1 MTPTT
6 TEAQFQARE
15 LQEREFNFTE
25 SDAERASKLD
35 AIWRDPSGFWGWFKN
50 VHHTEIGKRYIVTAF
65 VFFLLAGL
73 LAGVMRLQL
82 AFPESHILG
91 PDRYDQFFTMHG
103 STMMFLFAVPIMF
116 EAFSVYLVPL
126 MVGTRNIAFPRLNA
140 YSYYLYLFGGIMF
153 YVAFMMNTGA
163 DRGWFAYVP
172 LSGPDY
178 GPGKRP
184 DFWAQLITFTEVSAL
199 AVAVETI
206 VTVFR
211 LRAPGMSLNRIP
223 ILVWGQVVT
232 AFMVIFAMPSI
243 MLSSTMLLLDRT
255 VSTQFFNP
263 AVGGDVLL
271 YQHLFWWFGHPEV
284 YIIFIPGTAIVSTIV
299 AAFARR
305 HIFGYLVLVLSLLAT
320 GFIAFGLWV
329 HHMFAT
335 GLPQMGESFFT
346 AASLMIAIP
355 SGAQIFCWMATL
367 FTGKVVLKTPMWWV
381 LGFFF
386 VFVMGGMTGMFLA
399 SVPVD
404 LQVHDTY
411 FVVAHFHYVLIGGA
425 VFPLFA
431 GLTYWFPKITGRML
445 SEKLGFWSFWLFFLG
460 FNITFF
466 PMHIAG
472 LRGMPRRVYTYPA
485 NMGWTRLNQIES
497 CGYILLFLSVSLFLW
512 NVYRSLRRGAAAG
525 RNPWQAG
532 TLEWSTLSPPPSY
545 SFLHL
550 PTVNGRE
557 ALWDAAPNQPI
568 VVGLHED
575 CREFLTT
582 RTLDAEPD
590 ARDEFPDASIWPFW
604 AALAT
609 TAMFIGSIFTPWG
622 ITFGIIPLAI
632 TLTGWF
638 WPKPQPA
645 ARRRS
650 RDIWQK

>member
-1 MTPTT
+1 VTPTFV
-6 TEAQFQARE
+6 EPPVE
-15 LQEREFNFTE
+15 ERQITLSEP
-25 SDAERASKLD
+25 SERASRLD
-35 AIWRDPSGFWGWFKN
+35 AVWREPSGFWGWFKN
-50 VHHTEIGKRYIVTAF
+50 VHHTAIGVRYAVTAF
-65 VFFLLAGL
+65 IFFLLAGL

-82 AFPESHILG
+82 AFPENHILG
-91 PDRYDQFFTMHG
+91 PDGYNQFFTVHG
-103 STMMFLFAVPIMF
+103 TTMMFLFAVPMMF
-116 EAFSVYLVPL
+116 EALSVYLVPL

-153 YVAFMMNTGA
+153 YAAFLLNTGA
-163 DRGWFAYVP
+163 DRGWFSYVP

-178 GPGKRP
+178 APGKRA

-199 AVAVETI
+199 AVAVEI
-206 VTVFR
+206 VVTVFR

-223 ILVWGQVVT
+223 ILVWGSVVT
-232 AFMVIFAMPSI
+232 AFMVIFAMPAVT
-243 MLSSTMLLLDRT
+243 LSSTMLLLDRT
-255 VSTQFFNP
+255 AGTQFFNP

-284 YIIFIPGTAIVSTIV
+284 YIIFIPGAAIVSTIV
-299 AAFARR
+299 TTFSRR
-305 HIFGYLVLVLSLLAT
+305 HVFGYLALVLSLVST

-335 GLPQMGESFFT
+335 ALPQMGESFFT

-355 SGAQIFCWMATL
+355 NGAQIFCWLATL
-367 FTGKVVLKTPMWWV
+367 CTGRPVLKTPMWWV

-386 VFVMGGMTGMFLA
+386 VFVMGGLTGMFLA

-431 GLTYWFPKITGRML
+431 GLTYWFPKVTGKLL
-445 SEKLGFWSFWLFFLG
+445 SEKLGFYSFWLFFLG

-466 PMHIAG
+466 PMHLVG

-485 NMGWTRLNQIES
+485 NMGWTRLNQVES
-497 CGYILLFLSVSLFLW
+497 LGYVLLFASVAIFLW
-512 NVYRSLRRGAAAG
+512 NVYRSIRRGATAG
-525 RNPWQAG
+525 PNPWAAG
-532 TLEWSTLSPPPSY
+532 TLEWAVPSPPPSY
-545 SFLHL
+545 AFLEL

-590 ARDEFPDASIWPFW
+590 GRDEFPGPTPWPFW

-609 TAMFIGSIFTPWG
+609 TAAFIASIFRPIGFTLG
-622 ITFGIIPLAI
+622 LIPLAI
-632 TLTGWF
+632 ALTGWF
-638 WPKPQPA
+638 WPDRQSVE
-645 ARRRS
+645 RRKS
-650 RDIWQK
+650 RDIWQQS